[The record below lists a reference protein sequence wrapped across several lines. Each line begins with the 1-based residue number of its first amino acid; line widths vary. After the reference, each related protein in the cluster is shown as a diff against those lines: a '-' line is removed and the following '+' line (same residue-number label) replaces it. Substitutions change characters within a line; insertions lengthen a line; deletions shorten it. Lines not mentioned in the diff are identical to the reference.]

1 MNPLDSIIKGV
12 LGVFDQVY
20 YSDEEKARDQQQKE
34 LAEEKLRLEA
44 ELRKQREQTAQN
56 AAIGAGVVALVG
68 IITWG
73 VVASKKAA

>member
-20 YSDEEKARDQQQKE
+20 YSDEEKARDQQLKE

-56 AAIGAGVVALVG
+56 VAIGAGVVALVG

>member
-1 MNPLDSIIKGV
+1 MNPLDTIIKGV

-20 YSDEEKARDQQQKE
+20 YSDEEKARDQQLKE

-44 ELRKQREQTAQN
+44 EISKQREQTTQN
-56 AAIGAGVVALVG
+56 VAIGAGVVALVG

>member
-44 ELRKQREQTAQN
+44 ELRKQREQTVQN
-56 AAIGAGVVALVG
+56 VAIGAGVVALVG

>member
-56 AAIGAGVVALVG
+56 VAIGAGVVALVG